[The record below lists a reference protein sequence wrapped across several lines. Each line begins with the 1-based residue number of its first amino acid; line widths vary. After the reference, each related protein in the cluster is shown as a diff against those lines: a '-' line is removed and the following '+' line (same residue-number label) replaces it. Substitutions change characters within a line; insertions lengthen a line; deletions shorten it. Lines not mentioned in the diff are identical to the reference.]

1 MSGMI
6 KVFVSHPLTGDFEGN
21 RARVDKLCRRIAK
34 QRLLP
39 VSPLH
44 LFSFYETEDQDIRD
58 AILRTCFH
66 LIDICDEVWVYGDS
80 EGCQLEAAYAKMI
93 GKVVRNQQDYKED
106 DHAS

>member
-1 MSGMI
+1 MI

-44 LFSFYETEDQDIRD
+44 LFSFFDTEDHATREAVLQV
-58 AILRTCFH
+58 CFR
-66 LIDICDEVWVYGDS
+66 LIDMCDEVWVYGDS
-80 EGCQLEAAYAKMI
+80 EGCRMEADYAKMV